1 MKIFI
6 SQPMNGLSEDE
17 IKRTRLNIEQRIKQ
31 LFGNVDIINSFY
43 LEGGLKPLFNLGR
56 SIQLLSE
63 ADIAYFAPGWS
74 KARGCRIEYMCASDY
89 GIETFFEEE

>member
-17 IKRTRLNIEQRIKQ
+17 IKRARLNIEQRVKQ

-43 LEGGLKPLFNLGR
+43 LERGLKPLFNLGR

-74 KARGCRIEYMCASDY
+74 KARGCRIEYMCAENY
-89 GIETFFEEE
+89 GIGTYLEED

>member
-1 MKIFI
+1 
-6 SQPMNGLSEDE
+6 MNGLSEDE

-74 KARGCRIEYMCASDY
+74 KARGCRIEYMSAFDY
-89 GIETFFEEE
+89 GIDTFFEEE

>member
-6 SQPMNGLSEDE
+6 SQPMNDLSEE
-17 IKRTRLNIEQRIKQ
+17 EVRNTRLTIEKKIKQ

-43 LEGGLKPLFNLGR
+43 LERGLKPLFNLGR

-63 ADIAYFAPGWS
+63 ADIAYFATGWS

-89 GIETFFEEE
+89 GIDILFEEE

>member
-1 MKIFI
+1 
-6 SQPMNGLSEDE
+6 MNDLSEE
-17 IKRTRLNIEQRIKQ
+17 EVRNTRLTIEKKIKQ

-43 LEGGLKPLFNLGR
+43 LERGLKPLFNLGR

>member
-89 GIETFFEEE
+89 GIDILFEEE

>member
-6 SQPMNGLSEDE
+6 SQPMNDLSEDE
-17 IKRTRLNIEQRIKQ
+17 IKRTRLNIEQRIEQ
-31 LFGNVDIINSFY
+31 LFGDVDIINSLYF
-43 LEGGLKPLFNLGR
+43 EGGIKPLFNLGR

-63 ADIAYFAPGWS
+63 ADIAYFASGWS

-89 GIETFFEEE
+89 GIEALFEEE

>member
-74 KARGCRIEYMCASDY
+74 KARGCRIEYMCASNY
-89 GIETFFEEE
+89 GIGAYFEEE

>member
-6 SQPMNGLSEDE
+6 SQPMNGLSEDK
-17 IKRTRLNIEQRIKQ
+17 IKRTRLNTEQKIKQ

-43 LEGGLKPLFNLGR
+43 LERDPKPLFNLGR

-74 KARGCRIEYMCASDY
+74 KARGCRIEYICASEY
-89 GIETFFEEE
+89 GIYTFFEEE